1 MSVTSLVTV
10 FSLQGSLETQ
20 VLLYSV
26 LFPVPNAKQVF
37 TDE

>member
-10 FSLQGSLETQ
+10 FLQGSLETQ